1 MIVLKMKSFKH
12 NWSQQLNE
20 RWVLSFY
27 KPVIEQL
34 FILQK
39 CNINNVIL
47 CNYKIR
53 MESIVLKKVFSADVA
68 QLQQIAIK
76 TFNEAYDAN
85 NSEQNMEDYIAS
97 SFTEKKLH
105 AEISDPNS
113 IFYFAMLGNDIIG
126 YLKVNLG
133 ASQTELKDSNALE
146 VERIYVM
153 KAYYGKQVG
162 QALFDKVIE
171 IARLRSVEYIWLGVW
186 EENPRAIRFY
196 EKNGFVAFDTHV
208 FNLGDEEQTDIMMKL
223 RIEK

>member
-1 MIVLKMKSFKH
+1 
-12 NWSQQLNE
+12 
-20 RWVLSFY
+20 
-27 KPVIEQL
+27 
-34 FILQK
+34 
-39 CNINNVIL
+39 
-47 CNYKIR
+47 
-53 MESIVLKKVFSADVA
+53 MESIVLKKVFAADVA

-76 TFNEAYDAN
+76 TFKEAYVAN
-85 NSEQNMEDYIAS
+85 NSEQNMEDYIDS

-105 AEISDPNS
+105 AEVSDPNS
-113 IFYFAMLGNDIIG
+113 IFYFAMLGNDIVG

-146 VERIYVM
+146 VERIYVI

-162 QALFDKVIE
+162 QALFDKVLE
-171 IARLRSVEYIWLGVW
+171 IAKLRSVEYIWLGVW